1 MKYGWQCGLEVWTTV
16 WDDRLLCLQS
26 RLAKGTIACE
36 TRFGVASECF
46 VPPRF
51 LRWPQWLREQV
62 LAAGARTA
70 AELPPAP
77 SPLASAA
84 PLSAAGAPSPE
95 PSSARLKT
103 PLFAP
108 RSALASTTVAAANT
122 RWKHVP
128 VTLRC
133 MSHESVTL
141 RRLRLLRARPWC
153 RVRRPTPRCRAML
166 SCWLPRCASTLRA
179 AARKSARTSAVLR

>member
-1 MKYGWQCGLEVWTTV
+1 MKYSWQCGLALWTTV

-46 VPPRF
+46 VSAQVPP
-51 LRWPQWLREQV
+51 
-62 LAAGARTA
+62 LAAVAARASAGGWCPHRGRASPCAQPAGVGGATERCRC
-70 AELPPAP
+70 PPAGTVGGP
-77 SPLASAA
+77 S
-84 PLSAAGAPSPE
+84 
-95 PSSARLKT
+95 KTT

-108 RSALASTTVAAANT
+108 RSALASTTVAAGNT

-133 MSHESVTL
+133 MSHESLTL

-153 RVRRPTPRCRAML
+153 RVRRPSPRCRAML
-166 SCWLPRCASTLRA
+166 SCWRPRCASTLRA
-179 AARKSARTSAVLR
+179 AARN